1 MPTRSGDGR
10 TPEPAGEGPAPG
22 PASAGGVS
30 EAARMAA
37 QVLRGYR
44 PGRTLGI
51 GSFSKVKAAEHIT
64 SGRRVAIKVL
74 NRAKIRALDMEEKVL
89 REVKILRLFRHP
101 HVIKLYEVLETPT
114 DIFLVMEHIPSGEL
128 FDYIVER
135 GRLSE
140 GEARRFVQQLVS
152 AVECCHRNRVVH
164 RDLKPENLLLDAEMN
179 VKVADFGLSNVMRD
193 GHFLKT
199 SCGSPNYAAP
209 EVISGQLY
217 AGPEVDVWSIGVILY
232 ALLCG
237 SLPFDDENI
246 PALFKKIKAGEY
258 TFPNH
263 LSPIVRDL
271 IGRMLLVDPL
281 KRATL
286 SEVQQHPWFV
296 YSLPRYLAISHYIG
310 SLTSPDKFDVE
321 AMTETL
327 RLGFS
332 RELLFDSLSRRLQND
347 ATVTY
352 YLILDS
358 LQKPGSGYLG
368 VPAGIDEVLPMAVG
382 IGGSSG
388 VGAAGN
394 GTGGGGGGGG
404 AGRRGRRRAHAG
416 PPAVRGRGGLRGAAP
431 ADGAA
436 VASGPVP
443 GRAASGCDGGPLPRP
458 SRPRRAL
465 ENHRPLLPEMPGRG
479 RALGGAR
486 ARGSAR
492 AGPAAGQAARRG
504 AHKAGDP
511 ALHGGA
517 GGAPGAR
524 HPAPVRRPAAV
535 PRPRRAPDGRPPR
548 RAAPGRLGA
557 ARQRAGRRRHDGG
570 LSLRMPGPP

>member
-1 MPTRSGDGR
+1 MPAR
-10 TPEPAGEGPAPG
+10 TAGGEGAPEPANEGPAPACG
-22 PASAGGVS
+22 SPAGGVS

-140 GEARRFVQQLVS
+140 GEARRFVQQLAS
-152 AVECCHRNRVVH
+152 AMECCHRHRVVH
-164 RDLKPENLLLDAEMN
+164 RDLKPENLLLDADMN

-217 AGPEVDVWSIGVILY
+217 AGPEVDVWSLGVILY

-271 IGRMLLVDPL
+271 IGRMLVVDPL
-281 KRATL
+281 QRATL

-296 YSLPRYLAISHYIG
+296 YSLPRYLAISHYTG
-310 SLTSPDKFDVE
+310 SLTSPDKFDAE

-332 RELLFDSLSRRLQND
+332 REHLFDSLSRRLQND
-347 ATVTY
+347 ATVSY

-388 VGAAGN
+388 VGGSV
-394 GTGGGGGGGG
+394 GSVGVGFEGG
-404 AGRRGRRRAHAG
+404 AGGERARMQARRPSAVEAAFVGQRLLAEPRWLLGVSLDVQPQSMMEVLCGVLAARGVRWKSIG
-416 PPAVRGRGGLRGAAP
+416 PYCLKCQAV
-431 ADGAA
+431 
-436 VASGPVP
+436 SGPWAGKP
-443 GRAASGCDGGPLPRP
+443 TAGAWA
-458 SRPRRAL
+458 
-465 ENHRPLLPEMPGRG
+465 PEAP
-479 RALGGAR
+479 ALGGA
-486 ARGSAR
+486 
-492 AGPAAGQAARRG
+492 AGGVPLKLEIQLFTEALGTRRG
-504 AHKAGDP
+504 LDIQLLRGDRLPFLDLAGNLMAD
-511 ALHGGA
+511 L
-517 GGAPGAR
+517 
-524 HPAPVRRPAAV
+524 
-535 PRPRRAPDGRPPR
+535 RRALPAGA
-548 RAAPGRLGA
+548 AAPPSNGA
-557 ARQRAGRRRHDGG
+557 THGDMMQT
-570 LSLRMPGPP
+570 

>member
-394 GTGGGGGGGG
+394 GTGGAGGGEPGAEGGG
-404 AGRRGRRRAHAG
+404 ARMQARRPSAVEAAFVGQRLLTEQRWLLG
-416 PPAVRGRGGLRGAAP
+416 LSLDVPPQGVMEVLCRVLAGRGVRWKTIGPYCLKCQAVVGPWAAP
-431 ADGAA
+431 A
-436 VASGPVP
+436 
-443 GRAASGCDGGPLPRP
+443 
-458 SRPRRAL
+458 
-465 ENHRPLLPEMPGRG
+465 
-479 RALGGAR
+479 LGGQ
-486 ARGSAR
+486 
-492 AGPAAGQAARRG
+492 P
-504 AHKAGDP
+504 
-511 ALHGGA
+511 
-517 GGAPGAR
+517 APGQL
-524 HPAPVRRPAAV
+524 P
-535 PRPRRAPDGRPPR
+535 GRPPGGVPIKLEIQLFTEAQGGR
-548 RAAPGRLGA
+548 RVLDIQLLCGDRLPFLDLAGHLMADLRAALPPGASAPPGNGLGA
-557 ARQRAGRRRHDGG
+557 GDMMEA
-570 LSLRMPGPP
+570 